1 MSFCTECGRSL
12 PDTAIFCPNCGHR
25 CATPTADFAEDPK
38 QDQNA
43 YCAECSGYGDT
54 AGDQTQYFSQSG
66 PNCSNYKQT
75 PEIPQKNDRNKAVVI
90 VVCTVL
96 VLIIIAAALIISIGS
111 SYSNYTGYWV
121 SRQVTY
127 GGDWYSSEMY
137 GQQVDGMF
145 SVQIEENGNIS
156 LSSDFS
162 DSASSG
168 TWEKNQSGLIAQFNG
183 EDVYFIYDKSEKTLA
198 LEYGDGV
205 YIIFERTED
214 ENSAANPSDT
224 PATGTNTVAGSGTV
238 DSYYIS
244 VIGAEEFSDVDG
256 NAAVRIYYEF
266 TNNGGHETCAGS
278 SISYSAVQDGKNLSG
293 TYTWDDTE
301 VYGNDKLYIRP
312 GVTIQCCCEFK
323 YDPAGGGVDF
333 TVTSASGDES
343 GGSVTATYL
352 PGEFPG
358 APAPFVA
365 ETYDDPQW
373 TLSLPSEAGIDDFY
387 ISVMQ
392 AELTTDYYDTP
403 AIRVY
408 YEFTNNSDYDCSLND
423 ALYTSAYQD
432 GIELE
437 YTSELVGLLSD
448 ENYFTAISPGQT
460 VSVSCVF
467 ILRNTTSPV
476 EAEVESYSSYDAA
489 GQTYDIQ

>member
-1 MSFCTECGRSL
+1 MSFCTECGRLL

-25 CATPTADFAEDPK
+25 CASDSADFAENAQ
-38 QDQNA
+38 QDKSDNND
-43 YCAECSGYGDT
+43 ECSGYADE
-54 AGDQTQYFSQSG
+54 ADNQKQYSSPYG
-66 PNCSNYKQT
+66 LNGSVYKQT
-75 PEIPQKNDRNKAVVI
+75 PEIPQKSGGNKAVVI

-96 VLIIIAAALIISIGS
+96 VLIIIAAALIISIGYGDS
-111 SYSNYTGYWV
+111 PYIGYWV

-145 SVQIEENGNIS
+145 SVQIEDGGNIC

-162 DSASSG
+162 DSVSSG
-168 TWEKNQSGLIAQFNG
+168 TWEKNQSGITAQFNG
-183 EDVYFIYDKSEKTLA
+183 EDVYFIYDKSDKTLS

-205 YIIFERTED
+205 YIVFERSED
-214 ENSAANPSDT
+214 EISGANPSET
-224 PATGTNTVAGSGTV
+224 PTTGTNTVAGSGTV
-238 DSYYIS
+238 GIYSIS

-266 TNNGGHETCAGS
+266 TNNGEHETCAN
-278 SISYSAVQDGKNLSG
+278 SAIACSAKQDGKDLAA
-293 TYTWDDTE
+293 TYTWDDTT

-312 GVTIQCCCEFK
+312 SVTIQCCCEFK
-323 YDPAGGGVDF
+323 YDPGGGGVDF

-343 GGSVTATYL
+343 DGSVTATYL
-352 PGEFPG
+352 PGQLPG

-365 ETYDDPQW
+365 EAYNDPQW
-373 TLSLPSEAGIDDFY
+373 TLSLPSEASIDDFY

-392 AELTTDYYDTP
+392 AELTSDYYDTP

-476 EAEVESYSSYDAA
+476 EAEVESYSSYDAV